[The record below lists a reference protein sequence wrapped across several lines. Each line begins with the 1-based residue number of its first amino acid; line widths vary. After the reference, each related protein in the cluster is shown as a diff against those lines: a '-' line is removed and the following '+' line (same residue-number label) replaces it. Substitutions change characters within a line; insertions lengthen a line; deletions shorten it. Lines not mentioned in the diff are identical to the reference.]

1 MLVLVREVSA
11 LVASS
16 RGRLAASNEEAKM
29 ASTTGTLGKVR
40 VARRAPTLGTR
51 LGTAVDGLLERL
63 GDGPD
68 LISGDAD
75 SSLLAIARDLELE
88 DRALTRRIRRH

>member
-11 LVASS
+11 LVAPSC
-16 RGRLAASNEEAKM
+16 GRLAASDEETKM
-29 ASTTGTLGKVR
+29 ASITGTLGKVR
-40 VARRAPTLGTR
+40 VSRRAPTLGTR

-75 SSLLAIARDLELE
+75 SSLLAIARDLQLE
-88 DRALTRRIRRH
+88 DRALTRRVRRH

>member
-1 MLVLVREVSA
+1 MAPSC
-11 LVASS
+11 
-16 RGRLAASNEEAKM
+16 GRLAASDEETNM
-29 ASTTGTLGKVR
+29 ASITGTLGKVR

-75 SSLLAIARDLELE
+75 SSLLAIARDLQLE
-88 DRALTRRIRRH
+88 DRALTRRVRRH